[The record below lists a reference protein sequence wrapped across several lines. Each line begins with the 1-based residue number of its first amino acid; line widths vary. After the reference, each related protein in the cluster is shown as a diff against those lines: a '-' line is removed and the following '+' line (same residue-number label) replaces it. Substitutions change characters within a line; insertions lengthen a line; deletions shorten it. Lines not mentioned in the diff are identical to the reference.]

1 MRLIAWTQELL
12 SEILGHRSDR
22 PRTDMLKPILA
33 LLLGAP
39 FAAAAAAPAALSL
52 EDTFDAHARVI
63 TQNDEEAKT
72 ALRNSLRTADPS
84 DYPDI
89 VDIVD
94 ALYAFENL
102 ATGFEEPAAS
112 AISARRKTIHC
123 RADKIE
129 ESSSSERGIVDY
141 HCTLPDVAAAFPAY
155 RDSRARFRNGE
166 QTAEALKEFL
176 EAYAATL
183 RDAPETRYQARAEFS
198 RAGDNGPWISADMLF
213 LNLKLLKELM
223 PFSAWD
229 ERTEAESVTAY
240 SGIPACDLM
249 LDAQLKFAERY
260 DPDSPLQRG
269 TTLQDIVAEKVRSLG
284 PSLAE
289 AYCRGTHD
297 RNRAVWEGPVSQE
310 DTDHV
315 RAE

>member
-1 MRLIAWTQELL
+1 
-12 SEILGHRSDR
+12 
-22 PRTDMLKPILA
+22 MLKPILA

-94 ALYAFENL
+94 ALYEFGNL
-102 ATGFEEPAAS
+102 AAGFEEPAAS

-129 ESSSSERGIVDY
+129 ENSSSERGIVDY
-141 HCTLPDVAAAFPAY
+141 HCTLPDVSAAFPAY
-155 RDSRARFRNGE
+155 RDSRARFRTGE

-183 RDAPETRYQARAEFS
+183 R
-198 RAGDNGPWISADMLF
+198 
-213 LNLKLLKELM
+213 
-223 PFSAWD
+223 
-229 ERTEAESVTAY
+229 
-240 SGIPACDLM
+240 
-249 LDAQLKFAERY
+249 
-260 DPDSPLQRG
+260 
-269 TTLQDIVAEKVRSLG
+269 
-284 PSLAE
+284 
-289 AYCRGTHD
+289 
-297 RNRAVWEGPVSQE
+297 
-310 DTDHV
+310 
-315 RAE
+315 